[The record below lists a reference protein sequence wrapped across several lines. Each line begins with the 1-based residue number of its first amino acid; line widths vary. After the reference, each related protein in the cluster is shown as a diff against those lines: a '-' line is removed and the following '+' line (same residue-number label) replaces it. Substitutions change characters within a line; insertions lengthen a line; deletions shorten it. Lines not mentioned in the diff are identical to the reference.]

1 MLCPAGRAGQLL
13 IKGKAPKIKKK
24 KRRKSNKVRVPD
36 EHINLALHSINLY
49 HVQLDSIKNP

>member
-24 KRRKSNKVRVPD
+24 KGEKV
-36 EHINLALHSINLY
+36 
-49 HVQLDSIKNP
+49 IK